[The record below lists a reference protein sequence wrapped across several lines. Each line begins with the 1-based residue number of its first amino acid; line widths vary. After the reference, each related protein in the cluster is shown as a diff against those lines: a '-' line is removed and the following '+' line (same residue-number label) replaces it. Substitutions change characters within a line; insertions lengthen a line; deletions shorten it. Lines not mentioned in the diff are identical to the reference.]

1 MGLVS
6 FTICLRRLMP
16 EMTDNDRLL
25 ALYDQT
31 ADQSV
36 KLARLTQRFEDCE
49 KQFDQLFKRVL
60 VVENDIKKLTETI
73 EILIKAVN
81 GIVELMEKSTQ

>member
-1 MGLVS
+1 
-6 FTICLRRLMP
+6 MP

-60 VVENDIKKLTETI
+60 GTEDTTELHKKSFEDIAECIRVLQESI
-73 EILIKAVN
+73 FDR
-81 GIVELMEKSTQ
+81 STQ